1 MALPALLP
9 GVDTVT
15 STTEFE
21 PSGDGPWSIV
31 VALDGDLHEP
41 FFPVGGSAFIAWQK
55 DNSNVW
61 IFVKINGWDP
71 DTLTLSFSKVL
82 SSVTPTTT
90 TGPYSE
96 WFVSVIDGPP
106 EGFPFLGIIG
116 LRISIASGAN
126 DFTVSA
132 GSIRDS
138 TDTVNLTLDSETT
151 KFISNEW
158 SAGDGGGAIIRSTD
172 LPLAFG
178 GGGTISS
185 SGATVVGVGTRF
197 RDDFDARSAI
207 PDKKGGWLRDF
218 TRQVAGSDTFIGSV
232 YFTPAIISSGGIDT
246 TVVDGSVTSQSDLST
261 TVNLGVTDATYR
273 RGGICDCTYAVVLM
287 LADATGVCDVG
298 VSSFTGDGDA
308 PDLPVG
314 YTYWR
319 VLGALT
325 KTGADRIVYQPLY
338 DLLADPS
345 KLNAPDPWTVAIGDM
360 YYAADTDKANAA
372 LPIGDEADVLTVASG
387 LPVWLPPTSGGGVD
401 VQTFTGSGTWNKPSS
416 GTVALIRCWGGGA
429 SGGKGSS
436 SQPGS
441 GGGGAACN
449 QQIIPLALLGSS
461 ESVTI
466 GAGGTGQ
473 TVADTAGNP
482 GGTTTFGAFVA
493 AYGGGAGNRGGTGA
507 GGGGGGGTGG
517 VGQIGTTGGGAGP
530 FAGGAGGFGYAAPQP
545 STEGGGGTG
554 GIGGATTDATAGR
567 TGGLNG
573 GGGGGGGMD
582 GAGVAAQVK
591 GGDGYWGGGGGG
603 GGANSVTG
611 GSGGLSQFGGAG
623 SAGTI
628 DTNASSNG
636 SVPGGGS
643 GGTEGGNSGNGGA
656 GKCIVY
662 VW

>member
-401 VQTFTGSGTWNKPSS
+401 VQTFTGSGTWNKPAS
-416 GTVALIRCWGGGA
+416 GTLALIRCWGGGA
-429 SGGKGSS
+429 SGGKG
-436 SQPGS
+436 GS
-441 GGGGAACN
+441 NSPAGGGGGGGFRE
-449 QQIIPLALLGSS
+449 ILVELSTLPDPVT
-461 ESVTI
+461 VTI

-473 TVADTAGNP
+473 TTADTVGNP
-482 GGTTTFGAFVA
+482 GGTTTFGAVLSAF
-493 AYGGGAGNRGGTGA
+493 GGGAGGTNNAGGGGGSGGGSGGTGNSGGTGGTGASAVVSAYAASGWDVESSGAGGNGTGIGGNQFGRACGWA
-507 GGGGGGGTGG
+507 GGGGGGG
-517 VGQIGTTGGGAGP
+517 IDGAGT
-530 FAGGAGGFGYAAPQP
+530 AANNKGGNTLWGGAGG
-545 STEGGGGTG
+545 
-554 GIGGATTDATAGR
+554 GGA
-567 TGGLNG
+567 
-573 GGGGGGGMD
+573 
-582 GAGVAAQVK
+582 
-591 GGDGYWGGGGGG
+591 
-603 GGANSVTG
+603 ANSVTG
-611 GSGGLSQFGGAG
+611 GTGGTSVFGGSG
-623 SAGTI
+623 SNGTF
-628 DTNASSNG
+628 DTTASSNG
-636 SVPGGGS
+636 TQPGGGS

-656 GKCIVY
+656 GKCVVY

>member
-308 PDLPVG
+308 PDLPAG

-401 VQTFTGSGTWNKPSS
+401 VQTFTGSGTWNKPAS
-416 GTVALIRCWGGGA
+416 GTLALIRCWGGGA
-429 SGGKGSS
+429 SGGKG
-436 SQPGS
+436 GS
-441 GGGGAACN
+441 NSPAGGGGGGGFRE
-449 QQIIPLALLGSS
+449 ILVELSTLPDPVT
-461 ESVTI
+461 VTI

-473 TVADTAGNP
+473 TTADTVGNP
-482 GGTTTFGAFVA
+482 GGTTTFGAVLSAF
-493 AYGGGAGNRGGTGA
+493 GGGAGGTNNAGGGGGSGGGSGGTGNSGGTGGTGASAVVSAYAASGWDVESSGAGGNGTGIGGNQFGRACGWA
-507 GGGGGGGTGG
+507 GGGGGGG
-517 VGQIGTTGGGAGP
+517 IDGAGT
-530 FAGGAGGFGYAAPQP
+530 AANNKGGNTLWGGAGG
-545 STEGGGGTG
+545 
-554 GIGGATTDATAGR
+554 GGA
-567 TGGLNG
+567 
-573 GGGGGGGMD
+573 
-582 GAGVAAQVK
+582 
-591 GGDGYWGGGGGG
+591 
-603 GGANSVTG
+603 ANSVTG
-611 GSGGLSQFGGAG
+611 GTGGTSVFGGSG
-623 SAGTI
+623 SNGTF
-628 DTNASSNG
+628 DTTASSNG
-636 SVPGGGS
+636 TQPGGGS

-656 GKCIVY
+656 GKCVVY